1 MHGMPRESAS
11 PVRPRTGC
19 LDSSPA
25 AMELDKVADV
35 SHSIPC
41 CWTTC
46 PRGCPLTMC
55 IVYWYTTHML
65 KSYRHKGVKQFAE
78 TGSKAGIQPEHA
90 NRLRRLLS
98 ALDAATSPANMNAPG
113 YALHPLK
120 GDMEGHWAVRVSGNW
135 RLTFAFEGE
144 DAILVDYQ
152 DYH

>member
-1 MHGMPRESAS
+1 M
-11 PVRPRTGC
+11 
-19 LDSSPA
+19 LDRLA
-25 AMELDKVADV
+25 ARMSIDK
-35 SHSIPC
+35 
-41 CWTTC
+41 
-46 PRGCPLTMC
+46 C
-55 IVYWYTTHML
+55 IVYWYAIHML

-98 ALDAATSPANMNAPG
+98 ALDAATCPANMNAPG

-120 GDMEGHWAVRVSGNW
+120 GDLEGHWAVRVSENW